1 MIGDTQFW
9 KNFENDL
16 DDIVEKAKTWQELP
30 QETQLWFYMK
40 HAIET
45 DDWSIFLGEKI
56 EIDLE
61 LLSFFAAEKSAPI
74 WDKTIQ
80 EKFYFRILDKMKTKI
95 YKELDSQYFDLFND
109 AFFVTR
115 KKFGYVYYDSV
126 EETYHEIT

>member
-16 DDIVEKAKTWQELP
+16 DDIVTEASDWNELP
-30 QETQLWFYMK
+30 KETQLWFYMK

-45 DDWSIFLGEKI
+45 EDWSIFLGEKI

-61 LLSFFAAEKSAPI
+61 FLGFFAVEKKEKIS
-74 WDKTIQ
+74 DKTIK
-80 EKFYFRILDKMKTKI
+80 EKFYFRILDKMKTDI
-95 YKELDSQYFDLFND
+95 YKELDEQYFDLFND

-115 KKFGYVYYDSV
+115 KKAGYVYQDSV
-126 EETYHEIT
+126 EKTYHDIG